1 MIISLT
7 ILVEKKIIMGASNG
21 GFCMKISFFG
31 AAQVV
36 TGSSFLIESGES
48 RILIDCGMFQGSKAL
63 KELNYNKFPYNPAS
77 IDAVILT
84 HAHTDHS
91 GMLPKLIKAGF
102 KGTIWATPETIKL
115 CSIMLPD
122 SGHIQEMEVERK
134 NRKRLRAGQEP
145 LVPIYTV
152 QDALD
157 ALSYFKPISYK
168 QNMDVFPTISFQLY
182 DAGHILG
189 SSHVVIHVKEP
200 DFTKSIVFSGDIG
213 NVNQP
218 YIEDPSIL
226 CDAEIV
232 VMETTYGNRLH
243 DENSDRKTNRAEQLA
258 ETIRTTYEAGGNL
271 IIPAF
276 AIERTQDLL
285 FYLRKLQN
293 EHRIPTLPVYI
304 DSPLAIAATKIFQ
317 ENTEHF
323 DAETRELIQQ
333 GSSPLNMPN
342 VHFSQ
347 TAEDSMA
354 LNEIE
359 GGAIIIAASG
369 MADAGRIKHHL
380 KHNLWREK
388 ATVLFVGYQAQGT
401 LGRILSDGA
410 DEVTIHGEKVAVK
423 ARISHMDGFSAHAD
437 QAELLHWLSC
447 LGKKAEQIILVHGE
461 LEGQKVFSNK
471 IKEIFGKE
479 SVIPQL
485 GETIEFIS
493 NQIVRYA
500 PQKTWIAPND
510 QIREVSEEKVRST
523 SNVSMGKL
531 PAQYIPFTPQ
541 RSKRSSSQVTRAQ
554 VNRSYIRLRHQLKR
568 LLDEGQRTRNL
579 DRVVKLLDSMTH
591 WLQEQERRK

>member
-1 MIISLT
+1 
-7 ILVEKKIIMGASNG
+7 
-21 GFCMKISFFG
+21 MKISFFG

-63 KELNYNKFPYNPAS
+63 KELNYNNFPYNPAS

-102 KGTIWATPETIKL
+102 KGNIWATPETIKL

-134 NRKRLRAGQEP
+134 NRKRLRAGLHP

-157 ALSYFKPISYK
+157 TLPYFKSIPYQEQMNLVST
-168 QNMDVFPTISFQLY
+168 VSFQLY

-189 SSHVVIHVKEP
+189 SAHVVIHINEP
-200 DFTKSIVFSGDIG
+200 NFTKSFVFSGDIG

-218 YIEDPSIL
+218 YLEDPSIL
-226 CDAEIV
+226 SEAEV
-232 VMETTYGNRLH
+232 VIMETTYGNRLH
-243 DENSDRKTNRAEQLA
+243 DENPNGKKIDRADQLA

-285 FYLRKLQN
+285 YYLRKLQD

-323 DAETRELIQQ
+323 DSETRQMIQQ

-347 TAEDSMA
+347 TAADSMA

-401 LGRILSDGA
+401 LGRILSDGV

-423 ARISHMDGFSAHAD
+423 ARISHMDGLSAHAD
-437 QAELLHWLSC
+437 QAELLHWLSR

-461 LEGQKVFSNK
+461 LEGQTVFSNK
-471 IKEIFGKE
+471 IQETFGKT

-485 GETIEFIS
+485 GETIEFVS
-493 NQIVRYA
+493 NQIVRLA
-500 PQKTWIAPND
+500 PEKLWMTPNNSS
-510 QIREVSEEKVRST
+510 QIIEEKVRSASEIESRKST
-523 SNVSMGKL
+523 LQSA
-531 PAQYIPFTPQ
+531 PI
-541 RSKRSSSQVTRAQ
+541 SSQRAKMPDSHAVSRAQ
-554 VNRSYIRLRHQLKR
+554 VNRAYIRLRHHLKR
-568 LLDEGQRTRNL
+568 ILDEGQRTRNFA
-579 DRVVKLLDSMTH
+579 RVVNLLDSMTR
-591 WLQEQERRK
+591 WLEEQERRQ

>member
-1 MIISLT
+1 
-7 ILVEKKIIMGASNG
+7 
-21 GFCMKISFFG
+21 MKISFFG

-36 TGSSFLIESGES
+36 TGSSYLVESGES

-63 KELNYNKFPYNPAS
+63 KELNYDTFPYNPAS
-77 IDAVILT
+77 IDAVVLT
-84 HAHTDHS
+84 HAHIDHS

-134 NRKRLRAGQEP
+134 NRKRARAGLQP

-157 ALSYFKPISYK
+157 TLPYFHATSYQDQI
-168 QNMDVFPTISFQLY
+168 DLVPTVSLQLY

-189 SSHVVIHVKEP
+189 SSHVVLHVNET
-200 DFTKSIVFSGDIG
+200 DFKKTIVFSGDIG

-218 YIEDPSIL
+218 YLENPSIL
-226 CDAEIV
+226 SEADVV

-243 DENSDRKTNRAEQLA
+243 DENTDEKKIDRAEQLA

-285 FYLRKLQN
+285 YYLRKLQD
-293 EHRIPTLPVYI
+293 EHRIPILPVYI

-317 ENTEHF
+317 ENTDHF
-323 DAETRELIQQ
+323 DSETRELIKQ

-342 VHFSQ
+342 VHFSL
-347 TAEDSMA
+347 TAADSMA

-359 GGAIIIAASG
+359 GGSIIIAASG

-401 LGRILSDGA
+401 LGRILSDGV
-410 DEVTIHGEKVAVK
+410 ETVTIHGEKVAVK
-423 ARISHMDGFSAHAD
+423 ARVSHMDGLSAHAD
-437 QAELLHWLSC
+437 QAELLHWLSL
-447 LGKKAEQIILVHGE
+447 LGKNAEQIILVHGE
-461 LEGQKVFSNK
+461 LESQTIFADK
-471 IKEIFGKE
+471 IQETFGKIPL
-479 SVIPQL
+479 IPQL
-485 GETIEFIS
+485 GETIEFMPD
-493 NQIVRYA
+493 QIVRHA
-500 PQKTWIAPND
+500 PQKVWLSRDTSI
-510 QIREVSEEKVRST
+510 QGSEEKVSL
-523 SNVSMGKL
+523 SSEKPKSKSPLHSV
-531 PAQYIPFTPQ
+531 AFTAK
-541 RSKRSSSQVTRAQ
+541 RSKMSEPHLSRAQ
-554 VNRSYIRLRHQLKR
+554 VNRAYVRLRHRLKQLI
-568 LLDEGQRTRNL
+568 DEGQRTRNFE
-579 DRVVKLLDSMTH
+579 RVVNLLDSMTR
-591 WLQEQERRK
+591 LLEEQDRKTRH

>member
-1 MIISLT
+1 
-7 ILVEKKIIMGASNG
+7 
-21 GFCMKISFFG
+21 MKISFFG

-36 TGSSFLIESGES
+36 TGSSFLLESGDS

-63 KELNYNKFPYNPAS
+63 KELNYSEFPYNPAS

-84 HAHTDHS
+84 HAHIDHS

-102 KGTIWATPETIKL
+102 KGTIYGTFETTKL
-115 CSIMLPD
+115 CTIMLSD

-134 NRKRLRAGQEP
+134 NRKRARAGLRP

-157 ALSYFKPISYK
+157 TLPYLHATPYNEIINL
-168 QNMDVFPTISFQLY
+168 VPTVSFQLY

-189 SSHVVIHVKEP
+189 SSHVVLHVKEP
-200 DFTKSIVFSGDIG
+200 NFSKTIVFSGDIG
-213 NVNQP
+213 NVHQP
-218 YIEDPSIL
+218 YLEDPSIL
-226 CDAEIV
+226 SEADIV

-243 DENSDRKTNRAEQLA
+243 IAENTDVLKIDRAEQLA

-285 FYLRKLQN
+285 FYLMKLQN

-304 DSPLAIAATKIFQ
+304 DSPLAIKATKIFQ

-323 DAETRELIQQ
+323 DLETREMINH
-333 GSSPLNMPN
+333 GSNPLDMPN
-342 VHFSQ
+342 VHFSL
-347 TAEDSMA
+347 TAADSMA

-359 GGAIIIAASG
+359 GGSIIIAASG

-410 DEVTIHGEKVAVK
+410 KTVNIHGEKINVK
-423 ARISHMDGFSAHAD
+423 ARISHMDGLSAHAD
-437 QAELLHWLSC
+437 QAALLNWLS
-447 LGKKAEQIILVHGE
+447 LIGKRAEQLILVHGE
-461 LEGQKVFSNK
+461 LEAQTIFSSKVEEK
-471 IKEIFGKE
+471 FGKTPI
-479 SVIPQL
+479 IPQL
-485 GETIEFIS
+485 GEIIEFLPD
-493 NQIVRYA
+493 QIVRHS
-500 PQKTWIAPND
+500 PEKNWLSQDTSIKS
-510 QIREVSEEKVRST
+510 SEEKE
-523 SNVSMGKL
+523 
-531 PAQYIPFTPQ
+531 YPFSEKPVLTPTKQ
-541 RSKRSSSQVTRAQ
+541 SIKHSFKRSKITETHQSRSQ
-554 VNRSYIRLRHQLKR
+554 VNRAYIRLRHHIKQLIN
-568 LLDEGQRTRNL
+568 DGQRTHDS
-579 DRVVKLLDSMTH
+579 DRVVNLLDSMTR
-591 WLQEQERRK
+591 WLEEQERGTKHNN

>member
-1 MIISLT
+1 
-7 ILVEKKIIMGASNG
+7 
-21 GFCMKISFFG
+21 MKISFFG

-36 TGSSFLIESGES
+36 TGSSFLVESGES

-63 KELNYNKFPYNPAS
+63 KELNYGEFPYNPANL
-77 IDAVILT
+77 DAVILT

-134 NRKRLRAGQEP
+134 NRKRSRAGLQP

-157 ALSYFKPISYK
+157 TLPYFRATPYK
-168 QNMDVFPTISFQLY
+168 DLIDLVSTISFQFY
-182 DAGHILG
+182 NAGHILG
-189 SSHVVIHVKEP
+189 SAHVLLHIKEP
-200 DFTKSIVFSGDIG
+200 NYNKTIVFSGDIG
-213 NVNQP
+213 NINQP

-226 CDAEIV
+226 SVADVV

-243 DENSDRKTNRAEQLA
+243 SENIDGNKNDRYEQLA
-258 ETIRTTYEAGGNL
+258 ETIRSTYEAGGNL

-285 FYLRKLQN
+285 FYLQKLQD
-293 EHRIPTLPVYI
+293 EQRIPTLPIYI

-317 ENTEHF
+317 ENTDNF
-323 DAETRELIQQ
+323 DSITRELIRT
-333 GSSPLNMPN
+333 GNNPLKMPN

-347 TAEDSMA
+347 TAIDSMA
-354 LNEIE
+354 LNKIE

-388 ATVLFVGYQAQGT
+388 STILFVGYQAQGT
-401 LGRILSDGA
+401 LGRILSDGV
-410 DEVTIHGEKVAVK
+410 EVVTIHGEKIAVN
-423 ARISHMDGFSAHAD
+423 ARISHMDGLSAHAD
-437 QAELLHWLSC
+437 QAELIRWLSL

-461 LEGQKVFSNK
+461 LESQTIFSDKVL
-471 IKEIFGKE
+471 EAFGKT
-479 SVIPQL
+479 SLIPQL
-485 GETIEFIS
+485 GETIEFTHQKVLRIVPQIAWLSKAPKVEAS
-493 NQIVRYA
+493 NETVFVPSEKSLSDTTLRPFVHTYKR
-500 PQKTWIAPND
+500 PKTSA
-510 QIREVSEEKVRST
+510 SKMSRS
-523 SNVSMGKL
+523 
-531 PAQYIPFTPQ
+531 
-541 RSKRSSSQVTRAQ
+541 Q
-554 VNRSYIRLRHQLKR
+554 VNRAYIRLRHHLKR
-568 LLDEGQRTRNL
+568 LIDEGQRTRDF
-579 DRVVKLLDSMTH
+579 DRVVNLLDSITR
-591 WLQEQERRK
+591 WLEEQERKTRQ

>member
-1 MIISLT
+1 
-7 ILVEKKIIMGASNG
+7 
-21 GFCMKISFFG
+21 MKISFFG

-36 TGSSFLIESGES
+36 TGSSFLVESGES

-63 KELNYNKFPYNPAS
+63 KELNYSKFPYNPAS

-84 HAHTDHS
+84 HAHIDHS

-102 KGTIWATPETIKL
+102 KGTIWATAETTKL

-134 NRKRLRAGQEP
+134 NRKRARTGLQP

-152 QDALD
+152 QDSLD
-157 ALSYFKPISYK
+157 TLRYLRATPYNEIIDL
-168 QNMDVFPTISFQLY
+168 VPTVSFQLY

-189 SSHVVIHVKEP
+189 SSHVVLHVKEP
-200 DFTKSIVFSGDIG
+200 DFSKTIVFSGDIG
-213 NVNQP
+213 NVHQP
-218 YIEDPSIL
+218 YLEDPSIL
-226 CDAEIV
+226 SEADVV

-243 DENSDRKTNRAEQLA
+243 VNENTAVLKIDRAEQLA

-285 FYLRKLQN
+285 YYLLKLQN

-323 DAETRELIQQ
+323 DSETRGLINQ

-342 VHFSQ
+342 VHFSI
-347 TAEDSMA
+347 TAADSMA

-359 GGAIIIAASG
+359 GGSIIIAASG

-401 LGRILSDGA
+401 LGRILSDG
-410 DEVTIHGEKVAVK
+410 VKTVNIHGEKVAVK
-423 ARISHMDGFSAHAD
+423 ARISHMDGLSAHAD
-437 QAELLHWLSC
+437 QAALLHWLS
-447 LGKKAEQIILVHGE
+447 LIGKKAEQLILVHGE
-461 LEGQKVFSNK
+461 LEAQTIFANK
-471 IKEIFGKE
+471 IEETFGKTPI
-479 SVIPQL
+479 IPQL
-485 GETIEFIS
+485 GEVIEFLPD
-493 NQIVRYA
+493 QIVRHSPDKEWLSQDA
-500 PQKTWIAPND
+500 SINP
-510 QIREVSEEKVRST
+510 SEEKEHLSSEKRVITAYQPLKRT
-523 SNVSMGKL
+523 LK
-531 PAQYIPFTPQ
+531 
-541 RSKRSSSQVTRAQ
+541 RSKMPESHQSRAQ
-554 VNRSYIRLRHQLKR
+554 VNRAYVRLRHHLNQLIN
-568 LLDEGQRTRNL
+568 EGQRTHNF
-579 DRVVKLLDSMTH
+579 DRVVNLLDSMTRR
-591 WLQEQERRK
+591 LEEQERGTQPKK